1 MTTTGMKL
9 DACSGLILPSQLID
23 EKASLKKVIDE
34 LVDNAVLS
42 NQHIRENYFLSLH
55 AKFIDD
61 EFCISEPVISFRL
74 PSFVSNSFVFWVSNI
89 KGICELLWM
98 VPAKKP
104 GEKLKPQ
111 FNTKGVAYLQAK
123 GAMPKSEG

>member
-1 MTTTGMKL
+1 MQAL
-9 DACSGLILPSQLID
+9 DPVSGLILPRQFID
-23 EKASLKKVIDE
+23 EKASLKKVIDD
-34 LVDNAVLS
+34 LVDNAVMS

-55 AKFIDD
+55 AKFVGED
-61 EFCISEPVISFRL
+61 FTISEPVISFKL
-74 PSFVSNSFVFWVSNI
+74 PPFVSNSFVFWVSNSR
-89 KGICELLWM
+89 GICELLWM
-98 VPAKKP
+98 VPTKKQ